1 MNTNICNLAKQLQ
14 KNTKYLGNFG
24 ESIAAEYLLSN
35 NYLIL
40 EKNWRFKKYEIDII
54 AQKNNVIHIIEVKT
68 RNASEYGE
76 PEDFVSKAQQKF
88 IVTAANEYLMQNN
101 LNFDCEFDII
111 AIKLQENKQSQLNHI
126 KNAFYPK
133 VN

>member
-1 MNTNICNLAKQLQ
+1 MQ

-24 ESIAAEYLLSN
+24 ERIACDFLLKN

-54 AQKNNVIHIIEVKT
+54 AQKDNIIRVIEVKT
-68 RNASEYGE
+68 RHISEYGE
-76 PEDFVSKAQQKF
+76 PEDFVSRAQQKF
-88 IVTAANEYLMQNN
+88 IITAANEYITINK
-101 LNFDCEFDII
+101 LNYECEFDII
-111 AIKLQENKQSQLNHI
+111 AIKILDNNDFQLNHL

>member
-1 MNTNICNLAKQLQ
+1 MQ
-14 KNTKYLGNFG
+14 KNTKYLGDFG
-24 ESIAAEYLLSN
+24 ESIATEYLLSN
-35 NYLIL
+35 NYQIL

-68 RNASEYGE
+68 RHFSEYGE

-88 IVTAANEYLMQNN
+88 IVTAAHEYLMQNN
-101 LNFDCEFDII
+101 LEVDCEFDII
-111 AIKLQENKQSQLNHI
+111 AIKLQENKQFQLNHL

>member
-1 MNTNICNLAKQLQ
+1 MQ

-24 ESIAAEYLLSN
+24 EQIAAEYLIKNS
-35 NYLIL
+35 YFIL

-54 AQKNNVIHIIEVKT
+54 AQKNDIIHIIEVKT
-68 RNASEYGE
+68 RHISEFGE
-76 PEDFVSKAQQKF
+76 PEDFVTKAKQKY
-88 IVTAANEYLMQNN
+88 IVTAANEFMNQKN
-101 LNFDCEFDII
+101 LNLECEFDII
-111 AIKLQENKQSQLNHI
+111 SIKLVENKQPQLNHL